1 MSSGQ
6 LWATSTELVYIG
18 VFAISSVICL
28 LGLVRAR
35 AIDNDEIRI
44 GLVGLLAMTGV
55 WALLKTVYF
64 LVSGPIAGTIYLVGL
79 ISGFG
84 TVWAWLYFCSA
95 YTGREYH
102 KNRTLRRL
110 GVGVFLTVVVVKLTN
125 PLHGLYFTTAQVS
138 QPFPYLA
145 IEHGPFHW
153 TATALSY
160 TLAAV
165 GLFMLFEFY
174 AQSGYRTRPLAVLT
188 VLLGLPVSLD
198 IVAIAT
204 PGIIDFIY
212 APLGVAAFATGSLF
226 VFEQQFAAVGTTDQ
240 TDGATV
246 FVDDEGRIRDY
257 TAEAAAAFPAL
268 EDATGD
274 QLAETL
280 PAVSDVLDD
289 DDQQVVECEHDDDSR
304 YFVVSTRTTS
314 TRDASVRVIT
324 LSDVTELETQRR
336 ELVRREQELAERNE
350 LHRAVIAASFAFI
363 SRIDDQQQF
372 TFVSQSVQDALGYTP
387 DELTGESIMR
397 LVPNEQAASEARE
410 HLSAVLDG
418 EALEIEEFPVETKR
432 GRVVY
437 TDIRAV
443 PIYEPSVPPEER
455 TAADVVGAQ
464 IMSRDTTDRRQRE
477 GLISVMNRVLRHNV
491 RNKLTVIRGYSSDLE
506 GRLDG
511 ENESKA
517 TKILDSAERLL
528 DLTESARKIEKNR
541 EMSPELEP
549 LDIVPILDRLV
560 DELADEF
567 PAVSVTADIPET
579 ATVESLPRI
588 ETGLWELLENAAV
601 HGGDPAEIEIEVTE
615 TDQQVAVT
623 IRDYGPGIPEQERQ
637 VLATGKEEPLVH
649 GQGLGL
655 FLTYWL
661 VGNLDGDISVDKR
674 TKGTAVTVTLPAAA
688 EQRLEPE
695 KA

>member
-6 LWATSTELVYIG
+6 LWATPTEVGYIG
-18 VFAISSVICL
+18 VFFISSIICL
-28 LGLVRAR
+28 LALFRAR

-44 GLVGLLAMTGV
+44 GLVGLLAMTGI

-64 LVSGPIAGTIYLVGL
+64 LVSGTIAETIYLFGL
-79 ISGFG
+79 VSGFG

-110 GVGVFLTVVVVKLTN
+110 GLGVFLTVVVVKVTN
-125 PLHGLYFTTAQVS
+125 PLHELYFTTAQVS
-138 QPFPYLA
+138 QPFSYLA

-174 AQSGYRTRPLAVLT
+174 AQSGYRTRPLAGLT

-204 PGIIDFIY
+204 PEIINFIY
-212 APLGVAAFATGSLF
+212 APLGVAAFAVGSLF
-226 VFEQQFAAVGTTDQ
+226 VFEQQFAAVGTTDLN
-240 TDGATV
+240 DAATV

-257 TAEAAAAFPAL
+257 TAEAAAALPAL
-268 EDATGD
+268 ADATGD
-274 QLAETL
+274 QLADTL

-289 DDQQVVECEHDDDSR
+289 DDQQVVEYEDDDESR

-314 TRDASVRVIT
+314 TRDASVEVIT

-336 ELVRREQELAERNE
+336 QLLRREQELAQRNE

-363 SRIDDQQQF
+363 SRIDEQRQF
-372 TFVSQSVQDALGYTP
+372 TFVSQSVQDALGYSP

-397 LVPNEQAASEARE
+397 LIPNEQAASEARE
-410 HLSAVLDG
+410 SISAVFDG
-418 EALEIEEFPVETKR
+418 DRLEVEEFPVETKR

-443 PIYEPSVPPEER
+443 PIYEPGVPPEER
-455 TAADVVGAQ
+455 TEEDIVGAQ

-491 RNKLTVIRGYSSDLE
+491 RNKLTVIKGYSSDLE
-506 GRLDG
+506 ARLDG
-511 ENESKA
+511 EDGSKA
-517 TKILDSAERLL
+517 TKVVDSAERLL
-528 DLTESARKIEKNR
+528 DLTESAREIEKNR
-541 EMSPELEP
+541 EMSPELEDI
-549 LDIVPILDRLV
+549 DIVPILDRLV
-560 DELADEF
+560 DEVTDKF
-567 PAVSVTADIPET
+567 PAASVTVDIPET
-579 ATVESLPRI
+579 ATVRSLPRI

-601 HGGDPAEIEIEVTE
+601 HGGDPAEIKITVTE
-615 TDQQVAVT
+615 TDQQLGIT

-637 VLATGKEEPLVH
+637 VLATGTEEPLVH

-661 VGNLDGDISVDKR
+661 VGNLDGDISVEKR
-674 TKGTAVTVTLPAAA
+674 TKGTAVTIQLPAATDQQR
-688 EQRLEPE
+688 EQQR
-695 KA
+695 A